1 MYPMK
6 QEAPYPRIKVF
17 VLFSF
22 CPAIGGIIVFFFV
35 VVSPLFS
42 GQIDAIKPIISDL
55 FSTLKVVF
63 LFAIVGQFICC
74 IPAII
79 LAWLY
84 SYLRLYKSLKSILF
98 VSLMGGLG
106 ATGFAIAYKIFTQN
120 DYGELFS
127 ERGFYLGAIYIFLLG
142 AISSFL
148 VGLLVLP
155 KRLKELEKGQSTYEF
170 VNPNVKHHRGA
181 TENPYAAPATNI
193 WTSEAPSGGPKFP
206 TQSVAE

>member
-1 MYPMK
+1 MCTMK
-6 QEAPYPRIKVF
+6 QETPYPRIKVF
-17 VLFSF
+17 VSFSF
-22 CPAIGGIIVFFFV
+22 CPSVGGIIVFFFFV
-35 VVSPLFS
+35 ASFLFS
-42 GQIDAIKPIISDL
+42 GQTNEIKSIISVS
-55 FSTLKVVF
+55 FEMLKVVF
-63 LFAIVGQFICC
+63 LFAIFGQFICC

-98 VSLMGGLG
+98 VSIMGGLG
-106 ATGFAIAYKIFTQN
+106 ATGFAIAYRIFTQN

-127 ERGFYLGAIYIFLLG
+127 ERGLYLGATYIFLLG

-155 KRLKELEKGQSTYEF
+155 KRPKEWKKEQTTDEF
-170 VNPNVKHHRGA
+170 ANPNVKHHRGA
-181 TENPYAAPATNI
+181 TENPYAAPAASI
-193 WTSEAPSGGPKFP
+193 WIREAPSGDSKFP